1 MESTPMI
8 RHERPT
14 AGAATLRLRG
24 RWIVALAALPL
35 AIALGAGQAA
45 AQDVG
50 NRDFTL
56 NNLTRFDI
64 DKVSTSTPDSN
75 VWTVLRN
82 SSVASGSTVS
92 FKFDNVGQCVL
103 QLRVDFTDGNYAAWT
118 DGFDFCNRDTVSIA
132 YNGNNNTFRA
142 TAQ

>member
-1 MESTPMI
+1 MT

-14 AGAATLRLRG
+14 AGAASLRLRG

-35 AIALGAGQAA
+35 MALGTGQAA
-45 AQDVG
+45 AQDMG

-64 DKVSTSTPDSN
+64 DKVSTSTADSN

-82 SSVASGSTVS
+82 SSVPSGGGVT
-92 FKFDNVGQCVL
+92 FKFDNIGECVL

-118 DGFDFCNRDTVSIA
+118 DGIDFCNTDTITITF
-132 YNGNNNTFRA
+132 NGGSNTFRA